1 MPVTHNARNR
11 VTGSPRRKNPNA
23 AVQKAVPSRKPL
35 GKGASKR
42 ARRIPWVGITLALT
56 AASMVS
62 ATAGALLAVSLSST
76 PLLQS
81 QLSPED
87 AAFFE
92 KNGGSIA
99 SGNLNLPALNRPVN
113 ILLLGTKVLTSD
125 IPELEGKSEELGY
138 HALVNTFE
146 GLSDTMLLLRFDPAK
161 DKLTLLSIPRDTRA
175 NVPGIGMVKMNEANL
190 EGGPALAAQATSDLL
205 NGVGID
211 RYVRV
216 NVQAIE
222 KLIDAMGGVE
232 VYVPQDMKYQDD
244 SQHLYINLKEGK
256 QVLDGDKAMQFLR
269 FRYDNKG
276 DIGRVQRQQV
286 LMRAFIEQALTP
298 KTLGKLPK
306 VLSIVRSHL
315 DTNLSVEELFAL
327 VNFASKKQ
335 RSDVQMV
342 MLPGS
347 FSSPDDYEASYWLP
361 NYDEIDTIAEGY
373 FGVSPARNEDLWDDY
388 YGDRGGYIN
397 SRSNGYGSDGQF
409 RNADA
414 EPGDELSN
422 ELGGWDLAEYS
433 EGLPTNLRISIQ
445 DSTGRDSAI
454 DTVMDQ
460 LYDEGYNNL
469 FVQSDWSEPLQ
480 ETRIIAQKGD
490 LAGAEAVKQ
499 ALGLGN
505 VRVDSIGDIDSDITI
520 QLGRDWLTKVNRRSA
535 WRDIPTE

>member
-1 MPVTHNARNR
+1 MPVTQNARNR
-11 VTGSPRRKNPNA
+11 AAGSRPRASQNRA
-23 AVQKAVPSRKPL
+23 ASRK
-35 GKGASKR
+35 ASASVAR
-42 ARRIPWVGITLALT
+42 NRSRRIPWVGITLALT

-81 QLSPED
+81 KLSPEE
-87 AAFFE
+87 AAIFE

-125 IPELEGKSEELGY
+125 IPELAEKSEELGY

-146 GLSDTMLLLRFDPAK
+146 GLSDTMLLLRFDPAD

-175 NVPGIGMVKMNEANL
+175 NVPGLGMVKMNEANL

-244 SQHLYINLKEGK
+244 SQHLYINLKEGQ

-269 FRYDNKG
+269 FRYDSKG
-276 DIGRVQRQQV
+276 DIGRVQRQQI

-342 MLPGS
+342 MLPGA
-347 FSSPDDYEASYWLP
+347 FSSPDEYEASYWLP
-361 NYDEIDTIAEGY
+361 SYGEIDTIAENY
-373 FGVSPARNEDLWDDY
+373 FDVSPPGGDDLWDDY
-388 YGDRGGYIN
+388 YGNRADRTDDALDRRSRYGDDLSFRTAERDHSDSLN
-397 SRSNGYGSDGQF
+397 SDI
-409 RNADA
+409 
-414 EPGDELSN
+414 
-422 ELGGWDLAEYS
+422 GGWNLAEYS
-433 EGLPTNLRISIQ
+433 EALPTNLHISIQ
-445 DSTGRDSAI
+445 DSTGEGAAI

-460 LYDEGYNNL
+460 LYEEGYNNL
-469 FVQSDWSEPLQ
+469 FVQSDWSEPLR

-490 LAGAEAVKQ
+490 IAGAEAVKQ

-505 VRVDSIGDIDSDITI
+505 VHVDSIGDIDSDITI
-520 QLGRDWLTKVNRRSA
+520 QLGRDWLQKVNRRSA

>member
-1 MPVTHNARNR
+1 M
-11 VTGSPRRKNPNA
+11 
-23 AVQKAVPSRKPL
+23 SRKPL
-35 GKGASKR
+35 GKGGGKR
-42 ARRIPWVGITLALT
+42 SRRIPWVGITLALT

-81 QLSPED
+81 KLSPEE
-87 AAFFE
+87 AAIFE
-92 KNGGSIA
+92 QNGGSIA

-244 SQHLYINLKEGK
+244 SQHLYINLKEGQ

-269 FRYDNKG
+269 FRYDSKG

-347 FSSPDDYEASYWLP
+347 FSSFEDYEASYWLP
-361 NYDEIDTIAEGY
+361 NYDEIDTIAENY
-373 FGVSPARNEDLWDDY
+373 FDVSPASNDDLWDDY
-388 YGDRGGYIN
+388 YGDRGGYLN
-397 SRSNGYGSDGQF
+397 SRSSGYGSDREF

-433 EGLPTNLRISIQ
+433 EGIPTNLRISIQ
-445 DSTGRDSAI
+445 DSTGKDSAI

-469 FVQSDWSEPLQ
+469 FVQSAWSEPLQ

-490 LAGAEAVKQ
+490 VKGAEAVKQ
-499 ALGLGN
+499 ALGLGD

-520 QLGRDWLTKVNRRSA
+520 QLGRDWLTKVNRRST